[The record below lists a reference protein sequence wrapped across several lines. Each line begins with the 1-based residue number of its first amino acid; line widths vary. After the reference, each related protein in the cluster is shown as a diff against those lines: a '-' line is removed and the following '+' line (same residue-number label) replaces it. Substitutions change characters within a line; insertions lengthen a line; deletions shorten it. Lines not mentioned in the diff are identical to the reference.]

1 MPGTSPGTGCW
12 FGWPRKT
19 SSQRDVVV
27 LLPRVCELLVAQHGE
42 RAAEAPAG
50 VGRLDH
56 IVDEAAAGGD
66 ERVGEFLPVFLRAR
80 LDRGGVGEVGAEDDF
95 DRTLRPHPPHPGR
108 G

>member
-1 MPGTSPGTGCW
+1 MMRQAISPRLAIRILRNIAPPIGPLAGLVPAIHVLLFQAAPIQKTWVPGTSPGTGCW

-27 LLPRVCELLVAQHGE
+27 LLPRVCELFVAQHGE

-56 IVDEAAAGGD
+56 VGD
-66 ERVGEFLPVFLRAR
+66 KAT
-80 LDRGGVGEVGAEDDF
+80 A
-95 DRTLRPHPPHPGR
+95 
-108 G
+108 